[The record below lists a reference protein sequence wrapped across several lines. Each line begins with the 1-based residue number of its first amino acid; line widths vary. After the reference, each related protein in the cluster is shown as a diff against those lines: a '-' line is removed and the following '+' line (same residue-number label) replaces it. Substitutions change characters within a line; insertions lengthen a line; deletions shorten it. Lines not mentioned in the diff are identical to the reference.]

1 MANLKDDFLRGS
13 KIFQPLLPE
22 KQKTMIALRTGNFSF
37 QVNQAKSVQ
46 GTRLY
51 IDIGVHL
58 ALNKFEYQ
66 ELVYSRKIF
75 RFVPEQLSRKA
86 KSLDSQNWTEI
97 RYEIGT
103 ILLLDFRK

>member
-1 MANLKDDFLRGS
+1 
-13 KIFQPLLPE
+13 
-22 KQKTMIALRTGNFSF
+22 
-37 QVNQAKSVQ
+37 VNQAKSVQ
-46 GTRLY
+46 GARLY

-58 ALNKFEYQ
+58 ARNKFEYQ
-66 ELVYSRKIF
+66 ELVYSQKIF

-103 ILLLDFRK
+103 IFYWNFRKQLIIK